1 MRCSWSNAPQP
12 ITSTAA
18 DTGGHVDRVH
28 LDASLCWM
36 RMERLFHSG
45 FFVWCST
52 DLPCSTGTRA
62 GSYSGSRGVLER
74 DGQTPCTWWYTPLNG
89 LGLELKD
96 TKHKGIK
103 TLKRHMVGLIF
114 NSFWISKLYTPSP
127 STRSKQ
133 SCATKSPG
141 TMLSATTKTQHT
153 TYPSSARKPSR

>member
-1 MRCSWSNAPQP
+1 MEEEKDISQAKKEYSWGSEIIVNLDEMRCSWSNAPQP

-28 LDASLCWM
+28 LDASLCWI

-74 DGQTPCTWWYTPLNG
+74 DGQTPCT
-89 LGLELKD
+89 
-96 TKHKGIK
+96 
-103 TLKRHMVGLIF
+103 
-114 NSFWISKLYTPSP
+114 
-127 STRSKQ
+127 
-133 SCATKSPG
+133 
-141 TMLSATTKTQHT
+141 
-153 TYPSSARKPSR
+153 